1 MVGGG
6 GGWEGSLTGSCGD
19 RSNWIPE
26 GFGIDRAAVRGEE
39 AGPAAWNGPERI
51 RMEGRGMKT
60 GEGRNREEERERE
73 KERKMKGENEMKPDQ
88 VSEFNLRP
96 TEDGHGYLRLA
107 ILLFAVCLDLFFYFL
122 LFFLSRILCRGLF
135 AYNEP
140 FKTNGRYPIP
150 SPEAMILRSNFRPLL
165 SLPSIPSYPNGSF
178 APYGFNP

>member
-1 MVGGG
+1 M
-6 GGWEGSLTGSCGD
+6 TGSCGD

-60 GEGRNREEERERE
+60 GEGRNREEEREKER
-73 KERKMKGENEMKPDQ
+73 ERKMKGENEMKPDQ

-107 ILLFAVCLDLFFYFL
+107 ILLFAVCLDLFFCFL
-122 LFFLSRILCRGLF
+122 LCFYQGSYVRVYLP
-135 AYNEP
+135 NEL